1 MIKIR
6 RANERGHASHGWLDS
21 YHTFSFANYYDPQ
34 HMGFRSLRVIND
46 DRVLGG
52 QGFPTHPHQDFE
64 IISYVLSGA
73 LKHEDSMGHAAV
85 MKAGDVQRI
94 SAGTGIAHSEYNN
107 SGSEPVHFLQIWVL
121 PSRKGFRP
129 GYAQQSYADAPL
141 NALTLVCSPDGGNNA
156 IKINQD
162 VNLFIGKLAAKGDIS
177 HVLGEQRH
185 AWIQLIEGDLDLNG
199 EKLLPGD
206 GAAVDNEKELNLVS
220 QKNAH
225 FLLFDLN

>member
-6 RANERGHASHGWLDS
+6 RANERGHANHGWLDS
-21 YHTFSFANYYDPQ
+21 YHTFSFANYYEPQ

-46 DRVLGG
+46 ERVLGG
-52 QGFPTHPHQDFE
+52 HGFPTHPHQDFE

-121 PSRKGFRP
+121 PSRKGFKP
-129 GYAQQSYADAPL
+129 GYAQQSYAGAPP

-162 VNLFIGKLAAKGDIS
+162 VNLFTGKLAAKGDIS
-177 HVLGEQRH
+177 HTLGEQRH
-185 AWIQLIEGDLDLNG
+185 AWIQLLEGDLDRNG

-206 GAAVDNEKELNLVS
+206 GAAMDNERELNLVS
-220 QKNAH
+220 EKGAH